1 MPFGKATGCARSV
14 RRRWPIAGRAALLT
28 AACTALWTSPF
39 AAQTPEQVQ
48 ALAQQAVRRLDLQTE
63 LVRQP
68 EPFQWDINL
77 PPETLWVI
85 VIFGVGML
93 LYLFRDMIP
102 MFRIGRDAAWTG
114 DETHAAETGQPASG
128 MALGAADELAA
139 QGRYVEAMHV
149 LLLQALA
156 EIRARLNEPFADS
169 LTSREILRSKHL
181 SDDLRQ
187 PLRDV
192 VGRVEWSYFGEHPA
206 EQNDYLAC
214 RTSFA
219 ALARSLYGGAAA

>member
-1 MPFGKATGCARSV
+1 MPFGKATGCATCV
-14 RRRWPIAGRAALLT
+14 RGAALTMRAALLS
-28 AACTALWTSPF
+28 AAFAIPWIGSL
-39 AAQTPEQVQ
+39 AAQTPEQAQV
-48 ALAQQAVRRLDLQTE
+48 LAQQAIQRLGLQTE
-63 LVRQP
+63 LLRQP

-77 PPETLWVI
+77 PPETLWLIVI
-85 VIFGVGML
+85 VGVGML

-102 MFRIGRDAAWTG
+102 MFRVGRNADWSG
-114 DETHAAETGQPASG
+114 DEAGAAETGQPAAG

-156 EIRARLNEPFADS
+156 EIRVRLNEQFADS
-169 LTSREILRSKHL
+169 LTSREILRSKQL
-181 SDDLRQ
+181 SDELRQ

-206 EQNDYLAC
+206 EQDDYLAC
-214 RTSFA
+214 RSSFA
-219 ALARSLYGGAAA
+219 ALARCLYGSAAA